1 MTPAIPVL
9 PDAEDRLLPWKKVK
23 DITGLSRTTA
33 WRRQKAGDF
42 PQPVV
47 ISPGRV
53 GWRESEIAAWKASRG
68 HRAPPPPPKPALPP
82 RSSAPAEPREPS
94 RPPPDRPQQLALP
107 TAKRAQPRRRSR
119 RSPGPDQLSFNF

>member
-53 GWRESEIAAWKASRG
+53 GWRESDIAAWKASRG
-68 HRAPPPPPKPALPP
+68 HRAPPPPKPALPP
-82 RSSAPAEPREPS
+82 RSFAPREPVEPPPPAPE
-94 RPPPDRPQQLALP
+94 RPPQLALP

>member
-1 MTPAIPVL
+1 MTPANPVL
-9 PDAEDRLLPWKKVK
+9 SDAEDRLLPWKKVK

-68 HRAPPPPPKPALPP
+68 HRAPPPPKPALPP
-82 RSSAPAEPREPS
+82 RSFAPAEPREPS
-94 RPPPDRPQQLALP
+94 PAELERPQQLALP
-107 TAKRAQPRRRSR
+107 TAKRPQPRRRSR